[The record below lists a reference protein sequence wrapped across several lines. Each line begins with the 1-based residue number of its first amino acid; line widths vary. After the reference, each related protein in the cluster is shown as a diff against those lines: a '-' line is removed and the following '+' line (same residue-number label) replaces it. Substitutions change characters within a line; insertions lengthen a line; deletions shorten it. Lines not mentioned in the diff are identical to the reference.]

1 MADKRTYTVEAVL
14 QARDANFSSAFNK
27 ANSQVDAL
35 QKNLAGTD
43 KPAKSVKDTLLGVAG
58 AIGVTKALGSAW
70 GYLKGNLQGAMD
82 RLDTMDSYQRTI
94 KLMTGDTNKAS
105 KSLDELAR
113 ISKGTAY
120 GLDTMA
126 MATQGFVT
134 SAYKVEDATRYVEG
148 WGNAIATFGSGTD
161 SALSSTM
168 YQLNQLASKGKA
180 NLGDLKTAMEQGIP
194 VLQIYAEQT
203 GMSME
208 DVSDAISKGSISA
221 TEFLETMDKAFR
233 NGTKSFPPLTNAA
246 KNAGGSWSA
255 TFANMGAATKRGIA
269 TVITSIEDGR
279 KRSNLPTMKD
289 NISSFGKN
297 TEKVLKSLSKV
308 TGHVAENF
316 EAYAVAVGGLAVAKN
331 ADKWILSLRG
341 NMALMRQTSEEGLF
355 TFLRLTEGMQKGYSV
370 ANIYSN
376 AIKSQATAEE
386 IRNSAKKIGI
396 VLDETMQKDAVTG
409 LALTNAQKTAIIAET
424 GALSLK
430 SVAIGVL
437 SGNIKISTAL
447 QLLWNKAIM
456 ANPIGLIIGGVVALT
471 SGLLALNKYLNKTS
485 EEQRKANQ
493 DAEDYKNSVS
503 STVDSVKELTNAYN
517 ENIKQTKTNSTE
529 AKALVNNISKLGKE
543 SGNSAY
549 KQSQMTKSVEKLN
562 KLYPNLNA
570 EIDKSGKAIK
580 GGTEKIKEYIKAEEE
595 LSNNSHQL
603 KYIDEL
609 KSKRN
614 ELNAQ
619 QDIIKAKMQEL
630 ERQGTDTQKAFFG
643 MFNVQSD
650 AMKSLQEAMD
660 NVEQGISDVDLEINA
675 LNNTALSNE
684 EVMKRLNTV
693 YGITSDAVLAFSD
706 RTGESVTDIAGRLT
720 ELSDKYGLTADEII
734 NDIERQGIGIDEWVT
749 RHEELEEA
757 KEKLSGLSEKYGL
770 TADEI
775 IASADRMGLTL
786 EEWEER
792 YSNTLDRAKGAV
804 GEFADATLSGF
815 NKLEQESA
823 ISLGAYMENL
833 RSNIEATDSW
843 TENTKKLMEAGISG
857 GVIAELDKMGPAGAA
872 TAKEFVAELEALNG
886 GSLGK
891 FDELSDGAKARIEEL
906 EALMSKGMASS
917 AEAAKTSMQA
927 QDYAQMGR
935 IPPEEIA
942 NSYLAEKGIIDSAT
956 KKTFVDTPKS
966 NLDKTKPMFKQNMDE
981 NNQAVR
987 EGFSKMENSISDAS
1001 RRIQGKTNDM
1011 AKGIVRSFNGLP
1023 NQLHNSGYN
1032 AGIGFLNGLWSTSGR
1047 IYALASQIANTVTS
1061 RINTAL
1067 AIHSPSRKTFK
1078 SGKFTGEGFEKGMKN
1093 QLPKIE
1099 KVADEYSAIPL
1110 SINSSYSVQS
1120 LNDNNLNARE
1130 VQPTVINLALGNR
1143 EYSVFVEDITEA
1155 QDRKVALQLS
1165 Y

>member
-1 MADKRTYTVEAVL
+1 
-14 QARDANFSSAFNK
+14 
-27 ANSQVDAL
+27 
-35 QKNLAGTD
+35 
-43 KPAKSVKDTLLGVAG
+43 
-58 AIGVTKALGSAW
+58 
-70 GYLKGNLQGAMD
+70 
-82 RLDTMDSYQRTI
+82 
-94 KLMTGDTNKAS
+94 
-105 KSLDELAR
+105 
-113 ISKGTAY
+113 
-120 GLDTMA
+120 
-126 MATQGFVT
+126 
-134 SAYKVEDATRYVEG
+134 
-148 WGNAIATFGSGTD
+148 
-161 SALSSTM
+161 
-168 YQLNQLASKGKA
+168 
-180 NLGDLKTAMEQGIP
+180 
-194 VLQIYAEQT
+194 
-203 GMSME
+203 
-208 DVSDAISKGSISA
+208 
-221 TEFLETMDKAFR
+221 
-233 NGTKSFPPLTNAA
+233 
-246 KNAGGSWSA
+246 
-255 TFANMGAATKRGIA
+255 
-269 TVITSIEDGR
+269 
-279 KRSNLPTMKD
+279 
-289 NISSFGKN
+289 
-297 TEKVLKSLSKV
+297 
-308 TGHVAENF
+308 
-316 EAYAVAVGGLAVAKN
+316 
-331 ADKWILSLRG
+331 
-341 NMALMRQTSEEGLF
+341 
-355 TFLRLTEGMQKGYSV
+355 
-370 ANIYSN
+370 
-376 AIKSQATAEE
+376 
-386 IRNSAKKIGI
+386 
-396 VLDETMQKDAVTG
+396 MQKDAVTG
-409 LALTNAQKTAIIAET
+409 LALTNAQKAAIIAET

-471 SGLLALNKYLNKTS
+471 SGLIALNKYLNKTS

-503 STVDSVKELTNAYN
+503 STVDSVKELSNAYN
-517 ENIKQTKTNSTE
+517 ENIIQTKTNSTE

-549 KQSQMTKSVEKLN
+549 KQSQMAKSVEKLN

-570 EIDKSGKAIK
+570 EIDKSGKSIK

-609 KSKRN
+609 KNKRN

-643 MFNVQSD
+643 LFEVESD

-675 LNNTALSNE
+675 LNNTVLSNE
-684 EVMKRLNTV
+684 EVMQRLNTV

-706 RTGESVTDIAGRLT
+706 RTGESVTDIASRLT

-734 NDIERQGIGIDEWVT
+734 NDIERQGIGFDEWVT
-749 RHEELEEA
+749 KHEELEEA
-757 KEKLSGLSEKYGL
+757 KEKLTGLSEKYGL

-792 YSNTLDRAKGAV
+792 YSQTLDQAEGAV
-804 GEFADATLSGF
+804 EKFTDATLSGF

-823 ISLGAYMENL
+823 ISLEAYMENL
-833 RSNIEATDSW
+833 RANIQATESW
-843 TENTKKLMEAGISG
+843 TENTKTLMEAGISG
-857 GVIAELDKMGPAGAA
+857 GIIAELEKMGPAGAKQA
-872 TAKEFVAELEALNG
+872 QAFVEELEHLNG

-891 FDELSDGAKARIEEL
+891 FDELSDGAKAKIEEL

-927 QDYAQMGR
+927 QDYAQIGR

-942 NSYLAEKGIIDSAT
+942 NSYLAEKGLIDSAT
-956 KKTFVDTPKS
+956 KKTFVDTQKS

-981 NNQAVR
+981 NNQEVR

-1001 RRIQGKTNDM
+1001 RRIQSKTNDM

-1032 AGIGFLNGLWSTSGR
+1032 AGLGFLNGLWSTSGR
-1047 IYALASQIANTVTS
+1047 IYALASQIANTVAS

-1067 AIHSPSRKTFK
+1067 AIHSPSRRMFK
-1078 SGKFTGEGFEKGMKN
+1078 AGKFTGEGFEKGMQY
-1093 QLPKIE
+1093 QLPSIE

-1110 SINSSYSVQS
+1110 SINSSYSVQG
-1120 LNDNNLNARE
+1120 LENNNLNARE
-1130 VQPTVINLALGNR
+1130 VKPTVINLALGNR

>member
-35 QKNLAGTD
+35 QKNLAGTE

-105 KSLDELAR
+105 KSLDELGR

-161 SALSSTM
+161 SALSATM

-289 NISSFGKN
+289 NISAFGKN

-308 TGHVAENF
+308 TGHVSENF
-316 EAYAVAVGGLAVAKN
+316 EEYAVAVGGLAVAKN

-447 QLLWNKAIM
+447 QLLWNKAVK
-456 ANPIGLIIGGVVALT
+456 AHPIGWLIGAVVGLT
-471 SGLLALNKYLNKTS
+471 SGLMALNKYLNKTS

-493 DAEDYKNSVS
+493 DAEDYKNSVN
-503 STVDSVKELTNAYN
+503 STVDSVKELSKEYD
-517 ENIKQTKTNSTE
+517 ENVKQTKANANE
-529 AKALVNNISKLGKE
+529 AKFLVKTLSDIEKGSSNTAAQQTQVYNAVS
-543 SGNSAY
+543 
-549 KQSQMTKSVEKLN
+549 KLN
-562 KLYPNLNA
+562 KAYPKLNA
-570 EIDKSGKAIK
+570 QMEVNGKTIK
-580 GGTEKIKEYIKAEEE
+580 GGIQRIKDYIKAEEE

-603 KYIDEL
+603 NYLEKVREKGY
-609 KSKRN
+609 

-619 QDIIKAKMQEL
+619 RSVTLAKMEEL
-630 ERQGTDTQKAFFG
+630 KRRGLDTQKAFFG
-643 MFNVQSD
+643 MFDVESD
-650 AMKSLQEAMD
+650 AMKSLKEALKAAED
-660 NVEQGISDVDLEINA
+660 GLADVDLEIDA
-675 LNNTALSNE
+675 LNKTALSNE
-684 EVMKRLNTV
+684 EVMQRLKTV
-693 YGITSDAVLAFSD
+693 YGITSDAVIKYGE
-706 RTGESVTDIAGRLT
+706 RTGETATDIANRLT

-734 NDIERQGIGIDEWVT
+734 NDIERQGIEIDEWVT
-749 RHEELEEA
+749 QHDELEEV
-757 KEKLSGLSEKYGL
+757 KEKLTGLSEKYGL

-775 IASADRMGLTL
+775 TASADRMGLTL

-792 YSNTLDRAKGAV
+792 YSQTLDQAEGAV
-804 GEFADATLSGF
+804 DKFTDATLSGF

-823 ISLGAYMENL
+823 ISLEAYMENL
-833 RSNIEATDSW
+833 RANIQATESW
-843 TENTKKLMEAGISG
+843 TENTKTLMEAGISG
-857 GVIAELDKMGPAGAA
+857 GIIAELEKMGPAGAKQA
-872 TAKEFVAELEALNG
+872 QEFVAELEALNG

-891 FDELSDGAKARIEEL
+891 FDELSEGAKAKIKEL
-906 EALMSKGMASS
+906 ETLMSKGMASS

-956 KKTFVDTPKS
+956 KKTFLDTPKS

-1011 AKGIVRSFNGLP
+1011 AKGIVQSFNGLP
-1023 NQLHNSGYN
+1023 NQMQNAGYN